1 MSLNHNNPANCNML
15 FQVHGEETFICTKV
29 LYIINP
35 TFLTCSFSLPPPPY
49 TNHLHSFSWTT
60 VKCRPWGEEWVCQ
73 RTAPV
78 TVMPLEG
85 NNWKYL
91 NRIWIAQF
99 QCAKCRISAI
109 VNFYCSFGMAEVGSV
124 SFHLRDLFIQWAF
137 TGASHVVSTGK
148 ITGVPKI

>member
-1 MSLNHNNPANCNML
+1 MPLNHNNPANCDML
-15 FQVHGEETFICTKV
+15 FQVHGEEIFICTKV
-29 LYIINP
+29 PYIINP
-35 TFLTCSFSLPPPPY
+35 SFLTCSFSLPPPPY

-99 QCAKCRISAI
+99 QKCWKVDLTTSEKLTI
-109 VNFYCSFGMAEVGSV
+109 CSLITHQLAHSMVIIPYWRKWGLVKTVG
-124 SFHLRDLFIQWAF
+124 
-137 TGASHVVSTGK
+137 T
-148 ITGVPKI
+148 